1 MDKCVAPQIIGL
13 FPSLFNKLFL
23 IIFFNKVFFCAYYLF
38 MRKQKKLD
46 KRTRMRLRELAK
58 VENTYNLLGVNSAYK
73 GFSIHGG
80 KSKRAYYQAIK
91 NANENQLAYF
101 VDKGISQIKY

>member
-1 MDKCVAPQIIGL
+1 MIK
-13 FPSLFNKLFL
+13 
-23 IIFFNKVFFCAYYLF
+23 
-38 MRKQKKLD
+38 KQKLD

-80 KSKRAYYQAIK
+80 KSKRAYYLALK
-91 NANENQLAYF
+91 NANEEQLANF
-101 VDKGISQIKY
+101 VDSGRSGITY

>member
-1 MDKCVAPQIIGL
+1 MIK
-13 FPSLFNKLFL
+13 
-23 IIFFNKVFFCAYYLF
+23 
-38 MRKQKKLD
+38 KQKLD

-58 VENTYNLLGVNSAYK
+58 VENSYNLLGSNSTYR

-80 KSKRAYYQAIK
+80 KSKRAYYQAVK

-101 VDKGISQIKY
+101 VDSGRSQIKY

>member
-1 MDKCVAPQIIGL
+1 MIK
-13 FPSLFNKLFL
+13 
-23 IIFFNKVFFCAYYLF
+23 
-38 MRKQKKLD
+38 KQKLD

-58 VENTYNLLGVNSAYK
+58 AENSYNLLGSNSTYR

-101 VDKGISQIKY
+101 VDSGRSQIKY

>member
-1 MDKCVAPQIIGL
+1 
-13 FPSLFNKLFL
+13 
-23 IIFFNKVFFCAYYLF
+23 
-38 MRKQKKLD
+38 
-46 KRTRMRLRELAK
+46 MRLRELAK
-58 VENTYNLLGVNSAYK
+58 AENSYNLLGSNSTYR

-101 VDKGISQIKY
+101 VDSGRSQKIYS

>member
-1 MDKCVAPQIIGL
+1 MK
-13 FPSLFNKLFL
+13 
-23 IIFFNKVFFCAYYLF
+23 
-38 MRKQKKLD
+38 KQNKLD
-46 KRTRMRLRELAK
+46 KRTRARLRELSR
-58 VENTYNLLGVNSAYK
+58 VESVYNLQGSNSTYR

-101 VDKGISQIKY
+101 VDRGISQIKY

>member
-1 MDKCVAPQIIGL
+1 MIK
-13 FPSLFNKLFL
+13 
-23 IIFFNKVFFCAYYLF
+23 
-38 MRKQKKLD
+38 KQKLD

-58 VENTYNLLGVNSAYK
+58 AENSYNLLGSNSTYR

-80 KSKRAYYQAIK
+80 KSKRAYYQAVK

-101 VDKGISQIKY
+101 VDSGRSQIKY

>member
-1 MDKCVAPQIIGL
+1 
-13 FPSLFNKLFL
+13 
-23 IIFFNKVFFCAYYLF
+23 

-46 KRTRMRLRELAK
+46 KRTRMRLRELSR
-58 VENTYNLLGVNSAYK
+58 VESVYNLQGSNSTYR

-80 KSKRAYYQAIK
+80 KSKKAYYQAIK

-101 VDKGISQIKY
+101 VDSGRSQKIYN